1 MSQEVEEKM
10 HKIRNKRDLSSLDLC
25 SIDDVTPDDIDLIC
39 DVAKGFKEAGNK
51 KYSLLK
57 DTTIFNAFF
66 ENSTRTRSSFELAG
80 KKLGSDVINISGDSS
95 SVKKHETLLDTA
107 EVLNSMRPEVI
118 VTRSSK
124 EGFPHLLRRHVNAS
138 VLNAG
143 DGQNEH
149 PTQALL
155 DYFTIKEHFEDIS
168 GHTVLIVGDIL
179 HSRVARSQIKLF
191 LKYKLKIRLAAPLTF
206 IPRRIEELFPVKIY
220 NNIEEALKGVDIVS
234 TLRVQEERGAEGLIP
249 TLREFSKTFG
259 ISKKRFALANKGAIL
274 MHPGPLMRDVEVH
287 HALVASSRSTY
298 FRQVENGLAVRSALL
313 WLFARRED
321 GKNKQ
326 INLI

>member
-1 MSQEVEEKM
+1 MSKEGEARLEE
-10 HKIRNKRDLSSLDLC
+10 IRNGRDLSAVDICTIDDLTLDDLDLVYEV
-25 SIDDVTPDDIDLIC
+25 SK
-39 DVAKGFKEAGNK
+39 AFKEIGNK

-57 DTTIFNAFF
+57 DTTIFNLFF

-107 EVLNSMRPEVI
+107 EVLNSMRPEII

-124 EGFPHLLRRHVNAS
+124 EGFPHLLKGHVNAS
-138 VLNAG
+138 IINAG

-155 DYFTIKEHFEDIS
+155 DYFTIREHFGDIK
-168 GHTVLIVGDIL
+168 GKAVLIVGDIV

-191 LKYKLKIRLAAPLTF
+191 LKHGMEIRLSAPLTF
-206 IPRRIEELFPVKIY
+206 IPKRIEEVFPVKVY
-220 NNIEEALKGVDIVS
+220 TSVEEALKGTDIVS
-234 TLRVQEERGAEGLIP
+234 TLRVQEERGAQGFVP

-259 ISKKRFALANKGAIL
+259 ISQKRFAIANKGAIL
-274 MHPGPLMRDVEVH
+274 MHPGPLMRDIEVH
-287 HALVASSRSTY
+287 HALVASKQSTY
-298 FRQVENGLAVRSALL
+298 FQQVENGLAVRSTLL
-313 WLFARRED
+313 WLLGRRLD
-321 GKNKQ
+321 KKTKKLH
-326 INLI
+326 LI